1 MNRPRKNT
9 AAVPGGRKF
18 LKIFLLILLRRQ
30 PSTMLVFHPFQ
41 APEFSSYPVDGLKDV
56 LRGIDSA
63 KDRIDALNFGM
74 AKDHL
79 NAAAWHVAQVKKAIA
94 LVGQAK
100 NQKASH

>member
-63 KDRIDALNFGM
+63 KGCIDAPNFG
-74 AKDHL
+74 KRSL
-79 NAAAWHVAQVKKAIA
+79 NAVAWHA
-94 LVGQAK
+94 GQGEK
-100 NQKASH
+100 PKGQQLS